1 MSTFGEKY
9 YQYRMISVIIPMYNA
24 EKTIKQSLISVKNQT
39 FPMENMEVLVIN
51 DGSTDNSRLVVERF
65 IKDNPNVKI
74 ILVNQENR
82 GVSITRN
89 VGLKMAKGEYVALLD
104 ADDEWLPEKIER
116 QVFYLQNKEIDFIS
130 SLMKNYKLL
139 PPYRV
144 GTDHLAEV
152 TFRKLLI
159 RNGIPTPTVL
169 FKRQILEDIG
179 YFDEKQNYAE
189 DANYWLRISE
199 KYKMYIL
206 CESLVIAGGGKRTFG
221 VSGLSANL
229 KEMAKGFQKNLK
241 DMYNAKRISYWEYV
255 GYRIFYKMKY
265 LVLITRNYYYSLKK

>member
-1 MSTFGEKY
+1 
-9 YQYRMISVIIPMYNA
+9 MISVIIPLYNA
-24 EKTIKQSLISVKNQT
+24 ENTIEKALVSIKNQT

-51 DGSTDNSRLVVERF
+51 DGSTDNSREVVERF
-65 IKDNPNVKI
+65 IKENPNVKI
-74 ILVNQENR
+74 SIVNQENR
-82 GVSITRN
+82 GVSTTRN

-104 ADDEWLPEKIER
+104 ADDEWLPEKIEK
-116 QVFYLQNKEIDFIS
+116 QFFYLQHKDIDFIS

-144 GTDHLAEV
+144 GTDNLAEV

-189 DANYWLRISE
+189 DAQYWLRISE

-229 KEMAKGFQKNLK
+229 KEMEKGFQKNLK

>member
-1 MSTFGEKY
+1 
-9 YQYRMISVIIPMYNA
+9 MISVIIPMYNA
-24 EKTIKQSLISVKNQT
+24 EKTIEKVLVSIKNQT

-65 IKDNPNVKI
+65 IKENPNVKI
-74 ILVNQENR
+74 SLVNQENR

-89 VGLKMAKGEYVALLD
+89 VGLKMAKGGYIALLD
-104 ADDEWLPEKIER
+104 ADDEWLPEKIEK
-116 QVFYLQNKEIDFIS
+116 QLSIFQKHMGKIDFLAS
-130 SLMKNYKLL
+130 RFNEKKLL
-139 PPYRV
+139 YPYA
-144 GTDHLAEV
+144 TTEELSEV
-152 TFRKLLI
+152 SFRKILFRSEI
-159 RNGIPTPTVL
+159 HPSTAI

-189 DANYWLRISE
+189 DANYWLKISE
-199 KYKMYIL
+199 KYKMAIL
-206 CESLVIAGGGKRTFG
+206 NESLVIAGGGKRTFG

-229 KEMAKGFQKNLK
+229 KEMEKGFQKNLK

-255 GYRIFYKMKY
+255 GYHIFYKMKY